1 MKNLKNRNKNETRNH
16 TLPRISR
23 HMDKCNK
30 ATKRRLRQRD
40 VEMAAIC
47 NNMEFSLY
55 GEEGGNMVE
64 GVANFK
70 YMGQTLDQT
79 NDDWPA
85 VW

>member
-1 MKNLKNRNKNETRNH
+1 MLAARFF
-16 TLPRISR
+16 
-23 HMDKCNK
+23 
-30 ATKRRLRQRD
+30 
-40 VEMAAIC
+40 VEMAARC
-47 NNMEFSLY
+47 GEMEFSLY